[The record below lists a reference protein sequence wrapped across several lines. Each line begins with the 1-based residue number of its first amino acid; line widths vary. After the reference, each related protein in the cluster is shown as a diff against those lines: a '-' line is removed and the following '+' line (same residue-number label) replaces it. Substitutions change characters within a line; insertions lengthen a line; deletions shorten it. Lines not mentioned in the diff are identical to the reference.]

1 MLKKKLNHKVLI
13 LSLFFGYCSIN
24 TIADSDIKINNC
36 IELADEIEKIFDVIQ
51 IEAYESEIYKTYSY
65 VDATKLDY
73 VYEALRINKIGL
85 NGLDSILANYE
96 INNSDL
102 QSLIDGFYGNFEDS
116 KNANTALEQHLVS
129 IGNNWTIQDEVQ
141 WWEENQEYGGHLG
154 PNLGLSWAIVE
165 HLVAILGHLGAQ
177 DGFSHDSRW
186 TQVGTKVASKSKA
199 FGR

>member
-1 MLKKKLNHKVLI
+1 MPKKKLIHKVLI
-13 LSLFFGYCSIN
+13 LSLFFSYCSIN
-24 TIADSDIKINNC
+24 TIADSDSKINNC
-36 IELADEIEKIFDVIQ
+36 IELADEIEKIFDAIQ

-141 WWEENQEYGGHLG
+141 WWE
-154 PNLGLSWAIVE
+154 
-165 HLVAILGHLGAQ
+165 
-177 DGFSHDSRW
+177 
-186 TQVGTKVASKSKA
+186 
-199 FGR
+199 